1 MPNENLALF
10 RSYVAVDLRH
20 IAFACLIVCKC
31 LGAHLFRQLVLMS
44 YVTRTSNSVLFQWLN
59 SEYMYLCTICQDWN
73 RWTNERNER
82 VQNCTDTHHM
92 LVLSR
97 MVDFVRSVA
106 RSLLWLWVR
115 CASVILMWTKHFI
128 YNIHRVIYRSTE
140 YQDAV
145 SISFL
150 FFFLS
155 FALHIHFSW
164 SSISFLFV
172 LLWFAVICV
181 SVHSLRF

>member
-1 MPNENLALF
+1 
-10 RSYVAVDLRH
+10 
-20 IAFACLIVCKC
+20 
-31 LGAHLFRQLVLMS
+31 
-44 YVTRTSNSVLFQWLN
+44 
-59 SEYMYLCTICQDWN
+59 MYLCTICQDWN

-145 SISFL
+145 SFCFF
-150 FFFLS
+150 FFFLLHYTFISLDRRFLSCS
-155 FALHIHFSW
+155 FSYDSQWFVCLFIRCVFSFVILSYCAVKQWNEFFFGLGKTPEMQKPRNEMHHFIKHIYIKQTKRRRDKKNRMST
-164 SSISFLFV
+164 
-172 LLWFAVICV
+172 
-181 SVHSLRF
+181 

>member
-1 MPNENLALF
+1 
-10 RSYVAVDLRH
+10 
-20 IAFACLIVCKC
+20 
-31 LGAHLFRQLVLMS
+31 
-44 YVTRTSNSVLFQWLN
+44 
-59 SEYMYLCTICQDWN
+59 MYLCTICQDWN

-145 SISFL
+145 SFSSFFCITHSFL
-150 FFFLS
+150 LIVDFFLVRSLMIRSDLCVCS
-155 FALHIHFSW
+155 FVA
-164 SSISFLFV
+164 FLV
-172 LLWFAVICV
+172 LLFYHIVQSNNEMNFFLALGKHQKCK
-181 SVHSLRF
+181 SHEMKCTTS

>member
-1 MPNENLALF
+1 
-10 RSYVAVDLRH
+10 
-20 IAFACLIVCKC
+20 
-31 LGAHLFRQLVLMS
+31 
-44 YVTRTSNSVLFQWLN
+44 
-59 SEYMYLCTICQDWN
+59 MYLCTICQDWN

-145 SISFL
+145 SFSFL
-150 FFFLS
+150 FFFFFLLHYTFISLDRRFLS
-155 FALHIHFSW
+155 CSFFYDSQWFVCLFIRCVFSFVILSYCAVKQWNEFFFWPWENTRNAKATKWNAPLHKTYLHQTNETKE
-164 SSISFLFV
+164 
-172 LLWFAVICV
+172 
-181 SVHSLRF
+181 RQKK